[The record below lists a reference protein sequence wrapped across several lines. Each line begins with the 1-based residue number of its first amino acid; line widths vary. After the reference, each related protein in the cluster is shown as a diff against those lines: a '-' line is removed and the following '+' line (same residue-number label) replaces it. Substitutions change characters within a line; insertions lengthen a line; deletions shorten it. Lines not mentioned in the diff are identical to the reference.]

1 MLEMHCPWPHLWL
14 GVSRIYDQG
23 DQRTW
28 RMKGGERAMEKA
40 IKVLLGWA
48 AVEFVH
54 ALITQAEEL
63 LAAKIIR
70 AIVAAIQGL
79 NGGQQRPGWA

>member
-1 MLEMHCPWPHLWL
+1 
-14 GVSRIYDQG
+14 
-23 DQRTW
+23 
-28 RMKGGERAMEKA
+28 MEKV
-40 IKVLLGWA
+40 IKALLGWA